1 MSPNE
6 ARVMVHLETHG
17 PQTLNDLLG
26 LPRLNV
32 KNLNDILESLLAAGQ
47 IERCAIG
54 VQGDVR
60 ALEKAGQSEDKTYT
74 GVPENLF

>member
-6 ARVMVHLETHG
+6 ARVVVHLETHG
-17 PQTLNDLLG
+17 PQTMIDLLA

-32 KNLNDILESLLAAGQ
+32 KNLNDILERLLAAGQ

-54 VQGDVR
+54 PQGGVR
-60 ALEKAGQSEDKTYT
+60 VKQPTWQGEDKTYT
-74 GVPENLF
+74 GAVENLF